1 MFRSPNLAVARAKRK
16 SGWETYTQRAKAEV
30 WLRSRGLTP
39 PNTADECWELVVNTL
54 TKPLLGDE

>member
-1 MFRSPNLAVARAKRK
+1 MFRSPNLEVARAKRK

-54 TKPLLGDE
+54 TQPLLGDE